1 MQFGLIST
9 QSAAELNVMWAPILQ
24 DLGGHIGRETRPQN
38 FGDYAGVVWS
48 LRAGTTDLAWTGNKA
63 AIEAVDRANAEVFAQ
78 IVDPQGSDGYRSYLI
93 VRAESGMASAEDVI
107 THAADL
113 TFGNGDPNSTSGN
126 LVPGYFLF
134 ARKGLEPRS
143 LFKRVFHAS
152 HEKNFLAV
160 ADGQAD
166 VATIASITFERVCK
180 AQPEKCAR
188 LRIVWQ
194 SPTIPNDPLI
204 WRKDLPE
211 EIKARIRSFFA
222 DYGSEH
228 AGKPRERVAE
238 ERRRLALIGAARFRA
253 SDNGQLQPVREI
265 ELYRERARAEAKALP
280 ADTAK
285 AEAK

>member
-9 QSAAELNVMWAPILQ
+9 RSAAELNDLWSPILQ
-24 DLGGHIGRETRPQN
+24 DLSAHMSKETRPQT
-38 FGDYAGVVWS
+38 FADYAGVVWS
-48 LRAGTTDLAWTGNKA
+48 LRAGTTDMAWTGNKA

-78 IVDPQGSDGYRSYLI
+78 RVDPQGRDGYRSYLI
-93 VRAESGMASAEDVI
+93 VRADTGLTSADDVI
-107 THAADL
+107 AHAAAL
-113 TFGNGDPNSTSGN
+113 TFGNGDPNSTSGT

-143 LFKRVFHAS
+143 LFKRVFNAS
-152 HEKNFLAV
+152 HENNFLAV

-166 VATIASITFERVCK
+166 VATIASTTFEQVCE
-180 AQPEKCAR
+180 AQPKKCAQ
-188 LRIVWQ
+188 LRVVWE
-194 SPTIPNDPLI
+194 SPIIPHDPLI
-204 WRKDLPE
+204 WRKNLPE
-211 EIKARIRSFFA
+211 GLKTRIRSFFA
-222 DYGSEH
+222 DYGSER

-265 ELYRERARAEAKALP
+265 ELYRERAQALP

-285 AEAK
+285 AETK